1 MSTPADRL
9 PPSARNGH
17 EVNPRLPELMTAIV
31 QERYGDDPSAV
42 LTLGQIP
49 VPQPR
54 PGQVLVRVEAAG
66 VDRGVWHLTT
76 GRPYAIRVAS
86 GIAKPK
92 RPVPGLDFAGTVVGV
107 GEGVTEHSIGDPV
120 FGSGT
125 GTYATY
131 AVASS
136 TKVFQRPESLGVA
149 DAAALPGPGCA
160 ALQAVRDQ
168 ARLTA
173 GSRVLII
180 GASGG
185 VGSYAV
191 QLAAAAGAEVTG
203 VARGANCEFVRHLGA
218 RATIDHTSEEIDA
231 RGGGYDAV
239 IDIAGVSSLPRNWRS
254 MPPSSGP
261 PFSPPTMIRRPR
273 AASTPRSSWRGRLPF
288 VGQHLGG
295 MFSRTTRGDLAALT
309 AAVET
314 GDLRA
319 AVTRSYTLADAGRA
333 LTDLANGRIQGKAVI
348 TTANP

>member
-1 MSTPADRL
+1 
-9 PPSARNGH
+9 
-17 EVNPRLPELMTAIV
+17 
-31 QERYGDDPSAV
+31 
-42 LTLGQIP
+42 
-49 VPQPR
+49 
-54 PGQVLVRVEAAG
+54 VLVRVEAAG
-66 VDRGVWHLTT
+66 IDRGVWHLTT

-86 GIAKPK
+86 GISKPK

-107 GEGVTEHSIGDPV
+107 GEGVTEHSIGDAV

-136 TKVFQRPESLGVA
+136 TKVFHRPESLGVA
-149 DAAALPGPGCA
+149 DAAALPGSGCA
-160 ALQAVRDQ
+160 ALQAVRNH

-231 RGGGYDAV
+231 RGGGYDAI
-239 IDIAGVSSLPRNWRS
+239 IDIAGNRPLQLLRS
-254 MPPSSGP
+254 VL
-261 PFSPPTMIRRPR
+261 
-273 AASTPRSSWRGRLPF
+273 AARGRLIIVGGENGGPLLGGIERQLRGRLLTPF

-295 MFSRTTRGDLAALT
+295 VFSRTTRGDLAALT

-319 AVTRSYTLADAGRA
+319 AVTRSYTLSDAGRA
-333 LTDLANGRIQGKAVI
+333 LTDLAYGRIQGKAVI
-348 TTANP
+348 TTAHP